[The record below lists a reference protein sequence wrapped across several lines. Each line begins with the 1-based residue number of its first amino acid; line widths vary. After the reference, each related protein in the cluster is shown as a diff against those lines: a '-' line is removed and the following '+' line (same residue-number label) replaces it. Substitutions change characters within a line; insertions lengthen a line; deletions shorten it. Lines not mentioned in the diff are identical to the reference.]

1 MRLTM
6 LYEVECFISSERGG
20 TSHYKTTL
28 KANDRKEI
36 PSLLKKKL
44 RGYIIHDVVI
54 HEIQNEPD
62 DAFIPREKCDR
73 CGVPLNDGGTCPV
86 CDDGEEDYYGNLT
99 EGKKDEVSVEEFW
112 EMVCCG
118 KDKQVFEICRKDRNP
133 KGFYHRFGSD
143 HSYIM
148 GAIRNGNWSTAK
160 ILMTFGVEFTPQDA
174 RELAL
179 LLMQAKGE

>member
-1 MRLTM
+1 MKYRVH
-6 LYEVECFISSERGG
+6 YFFVDRGDRNCERDIVLDVNSKSDII
-20 TSHYKTTL
+20 TK
-28 KANDRKEI
+28 
-36 PSLLKKKL
+36 LKKMH
-44 RGYIIHDVVI
+44 RGCHIHSVRAE
-54 HEIQNEPD
+54 EIVEDEVFTPSK
-62 DAFIPREKCDR
+62 RER
-73 CGVPLNDGGTCPV
+73 CEYCNTPLNDGGTCPV
-86 CDDGEEDYYGNLT
+86 CDDGEEDYGGNLT

-118 KDKQVFEICRKDRNP
+118 EDKQVFEICRKDRNP

-148 GAIRNGNWSTAK
+148 GAIRNGNWSTAR

-179 LLMQAKGE
+179 MLMQAKGE